1 MCHGGKYYFS
11 DICFFSASEQN
22 PRQKQIRY
30 VQTTT
35 EILNI
40 RGTGELR
47 YPTTQTYIG
56 VKNEVFL
63 NNFIM
68 FLVYLTRL
76 IMTELFVI
84 EKL

>member
-1 MCHGGKYYFS
+1 MCAMAANITFHTYV
-11 DICFFSASEQN
+11 FSASEQN

-68 FLVYLTRL
+68 F
-76 IMTELFVI
+76 
-84 EKL
+84 